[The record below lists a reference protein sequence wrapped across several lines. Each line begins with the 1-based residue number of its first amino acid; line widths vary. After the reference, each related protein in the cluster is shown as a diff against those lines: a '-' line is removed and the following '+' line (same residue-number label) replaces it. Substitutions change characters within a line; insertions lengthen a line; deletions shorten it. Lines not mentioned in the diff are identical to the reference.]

1 MYHFLTDGIVCG
13 LQVEQHLSHNGLH
26 VAATTHGVEQVDCP
40 LTYTDVSLRL
50 VTTTTTTTTTCTTN
64 TTTTTGYHYH
74 YYDYDYYY
82 QYHYHHYY

>member
-50 VTTTTTTTTTCTTN
+50 VTTTTTTTTCTTN
-64 TTTTTGYHYH
+64 TTTTTGYHYN

>member
-50 VTTTTTTTTTCTTN
+50 VTTTTTTTTCTTN

-74 YYDYDYYY
+74 YHDYDYYY

>member
-50 VTTTTTTTTTCTTN
+50 VTTTTTTTTCTTN